1 MNNKTSHVPQLNFPA
16 CFCITGAAN
25 SPKPRGITKSN
36 TMTGNRP
43 IPVGGSVG
51 RRSTIGYE
59 AKASSNEKTNTVGEP
74 APRYA
79 FSPLSPPKNNHIHAI
94 LTKVTGCIFPATKKT
109 TVTTAVVT
117 TI

>member
-1 MNNKTSHVPQLNFPA
+1 
-16 CFCITGAAN
+16 
-25 SPKPRGITKSN
+25 
-36 TMTGNRP
+36 MTGNRP

-79 FSPLSPPKNNHIHAI
+79 ISPLSPPKEKI
-94 LTKVTGCIFPATKKT
+94 LPYTLYQKVTGCVFPATKKAT
-109 TVTTAVVT
+109 ITTAVVT